1 MAQQGPNPIEL
12 YEAAC
17 KSMLPT
23 MGGISE
29 SNSTSATPCSEWNAQ
44 SVINHAIAVQ
54 HFANNVL
61 TGAAV
66 DPSTMGNVAHPLP
79 PEGAQAALKAITD
92 TTLATLKAIDLE
104 KVVETPFGSMPGK
117 NFIMI
122 PIADMVIH
130 KWDLAKAT
138 GQDTSIDSGLAEVCL
153 QALQGALSQGRDAK
167 FFAAEV
173 SVPATASVQDRLI
186 ALSGRQP

>member
-12 YEAAC
+12 YETAS
-17 KSMLPT
+17 KMMLPT
-23 MGGISE
+23 MGGVNE
-29 SNSTSATPCSEWNAQ
+29 GNLTSSTPCSEWNAR
-44 SVINHAIAVQ
+44 SLINHAIAVQ

-61 TGAAV
+61 TGAAA
-66 DPSTMGNVAHPLP
+66 DPSTMGNVDHALP
-79 PEGAQAALKAITD
+79 SEGAQAALKAITD

-104 KVVETPFGSMPGK
+104 KTVETPFGSMPGK

-138 GQDTSIDSGLAEVCL
+138 GQDTAIDSGLAEVCL
-153 QALQGALSQGRDAK
+153 GALQGALSQGRDPS
-167 FFAAEV
+167 FFGAEV
-173 SVPATASVQDRLI
+173 TVPAGASAQDRLI

>member
-17 KSMLPT
+17 KTMLPI
-23 MGGISE
+23 MGGVSE
-29 SNSTSATPCSEWNAQ
+29 GNLTSNTPCSDWNTQ

-61 TGAAV
+61 SGTAV
-66 DPSTMGNVAHPLP
+66 DPSTMSDVAHPLP
-79 PEGAQAALKAITD
+79 PEGALAALKAITD
-92 TTLATLKAIDLE
+92 TTLATIKSIDLE
-104 KVVETPFGSMPGK
+104 KTVETPFGAMPGK

-153 QALQGALSQGRDAK
+153 QALQGALSRGRGAN
-167 FFAAEV
+167 FADEV
-173 SVPATASVQDRLI
+173 SVPGTASAQDRLI
-186 ALSGRQP
+186 AFSGRTP

>member
-17 KSMLPT
+17 KMMLPT
-23 MGGISE
+23 MSGVSE
-29 SNSTSATPCSEWNAQ
+29 AHLTSSTPCSEWNTQ

-61 TGAAV
+61 SGATV
-66 DPSTMGNVAHPLP
+66 DYSTMSDVAHPLP
-79 PEGAQAALKAITD
+79 PEGALAALKAITD
-92 TTLATLKAIDLE
+92 TTLATIKSIDLE
-104 KVVETPFGSMPGK
+104 KVVETPFGAMPGK
-117 NFIMI
+117 NFIMV

-138 GQDTSIDSGLAEVCL
+138 GQDTSIESGLAEVCL
-153 QALQGALSQGRDAK
+153 QALQGAISSGRGAN
-167 FFAAEV
+167 FADEV
-173 SVPATASVQDRLI
+173 SVPGTASAQDRLI
-186 ALSGRQP
+186 AFSGRTP